1 MADVDARLGYLEGR
15 VEDQSETNRTLREA
29 IVNLDRKMDAGF
41 ARLDSKMDLGFA
53 RLDSKMDLGF
63 ARLDARLD
71 AQFRWLVGIQI
82 TTFAVVLGALMSR

>member
-1 MADVDARLGYLEGR
+1 
-15 VEDQSETNRTLREA
+15 
-29 IVNLDRKMDAGF
+29 
-41 ARLDSKMDLGFA
+41 MDLGFA